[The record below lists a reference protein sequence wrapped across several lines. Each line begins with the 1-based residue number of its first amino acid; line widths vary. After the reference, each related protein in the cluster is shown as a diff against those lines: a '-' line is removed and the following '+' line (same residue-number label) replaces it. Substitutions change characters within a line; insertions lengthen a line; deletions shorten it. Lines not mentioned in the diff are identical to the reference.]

1 MVNESRPLTE
11 SEVVFFEGEER
22 DGDSEAA
29 ALYIE
34 PNPIVYRSD
43 NRILIV
49 DDEKYNL
56 DAMMF
61 ILKGCFKK
69 MGKDEEIV
77 DHLVDYANDGQE
89 AIDMYK
95 RSGVKG

>member
-1 MVNESRPLTE
+1 MY
-11 SEVVFFEGEER
+11 VF
-22 DGDSEAA
+22 DK
-29 ALYIE
+29 
-34 PNPIVYRSD
+34 
-43 NRILIV
+43 RILVV

-61 ILKGCFKK
+61 LLKGSFKK
-69 MGKDEEIV
+69 MGKEEEIV

-95 RSGVKG
+95 KSGIKGQPYCLIIIDYSMPKMDGYEATKLIREACRE